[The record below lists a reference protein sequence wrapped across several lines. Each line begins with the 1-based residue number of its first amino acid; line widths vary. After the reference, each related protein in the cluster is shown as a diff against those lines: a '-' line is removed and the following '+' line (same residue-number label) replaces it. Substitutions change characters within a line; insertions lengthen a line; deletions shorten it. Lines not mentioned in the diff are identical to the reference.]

1 MAGPN
6 PSYSRIDTLAR
17 IAVRLEGPSQ
27 YRGTEIIG
35 DLRVIAE
42 TLYYPFKFVA
52 FWDGQ
57 TGNHLC
63 PQTQAG
69 RPCAHSPD
77 DAGRASYAVAV
88 EDEMA
93 GELEVLFPHADLSI
107 FLG

>member
-1 MAGPN
+1 MTEPRHPAARTD
-6 PSYSRIDTLAR
+6 SLAR
-17 IAVRLEGPSQ
+17 ISVNLDGPPQ

-35 DLRVIAE
+35 DLRSVAE
-42 TLYYPFKFVA
+42 TIFYPFKFVA

-69 RPCAHSPD
+69 RPCAHAASGD
-77 DAGRASYAVAV
+77 GRAAYAMTV

>member
-1 MAGPN
+1 MADAE
-6 PSYSRIDTLAR
+6 PSGARTDTLAR
-17 IAVRLEGPSQ
+17 IAVNLDGPAE

-69 RPCAHSPD
+69 VACAHPPSD
-77 DAGRASYAVAV
+77 EGRAAYAVAV
-88 EDEMA
+88 EDQMKGEM
-93 GELEVLFPHADLSI
+93 EVFFPHAGLSI

>member
-1 MAGPN
+1 MTDAGP
-6 PSYSRIDTLAR
+6 SGGRTDTLAR
-17 IAVRLEGPSQ
+17 IAVNLDGPAE

-42 TLYYPFKFVA
+42 TLYYPFKFVG

-69 RPCAHSPD
+69 EACWHPPGD
-77 DAGRASYAVAV
+77 DGLAAYAVAV
-88 EDEMA
+88 EDQMK
-93 GELEVLFPHADLSI
+93 GELEVFFPHADLSI

>member
-1 MAGPN
+1 MANPKGP
-6 PSYSRIDTLAR
+6 SARINTIAR
-17 IAVRLEGPSQ
+17 IAVSLDGPPQ

-63 PQTQAG
+63 PHAQTG
-69 RPCAHSPD
+69 RPCGHPPN
-77 DAGRASYAVAV
+77 DAGRAAYAVTV
-88 EDEMA
+88 EEEMG
-93 GELEVLFPHADLSI
+93 GELEIFFPHADLSI

>member
-1 MAGPN
+1 MPGPN
-6 PSYSRIDTLAR
+6 QSRSRPDTLGR
-17 IAVRLEGPSQ
+17 IAVKLEGPSE

-63 PQTQAG
+63 PHTQAG
-69 RPCAHSPD
+69 LPCAHTPD
-77 DAGRASYAVAV
+77 DAGRTAYAVAV

-93 GELEVLFPHADLSI
+93 GELEVVFPHADLSI

>member
-1 MAGPN
+1 MTGSAKPTGRTDN
-6 PSYSRIDTLAR
+6 LAR
-17 IAVRLEGPSQ
+17 IVVNLDGPREYQ
-27 YRGTEIIG
+27 GTEIIG
-35 DLRVIAE
+35 DLRVVAE

-69 RPCAHSPD
+69 ETCTHAPD
-77 DAGRASYAVAV
+77 ELGRATYAAVV
-88 EDEMA
+88 EDRMK
-93 GELEVLFPHADLSI
+93 GELEVVFPHADLSI

>member
-1 MAGPN
+1 MTNAEG
-6 PSYSRIDTLAR
+6 RTDTLAR
-17 IAVRLEGPSQ
+17 ITVRLDGPAE

-42 TLYYPFKFVA
+42 TLYYPFKFVG

-69 RPCAHSPD
+69 QSCPHPPG
-77 DAGRASYAVAV
+77 DAGRAAYASTV
-88 EDEMA
+88 EERMT
-93 GELEVLFPHADLSI
+93 GELEVHFPHADLSI

>member
-1 MAGPN
+1 MTKLERPAA
-6 PSYSRIDTLAR
+6 RTDTLAR
-17 IAVRLEGPSQ
+17 IVVNLDGPAE

-42 TLYYPFKFVA
+42 TLYYPFKFVG

-69 RPCAHSPD
+69 QACSHSPD
-77 DAGRASYAVAV
+77 EAGRAAYAAAV
-88 EDEMA
+88 ENDMKGEM
-93 GELEVLFPHADLSI
+93 EVFFPHADLSI

>member
-1 MAGPN
+1 MTRPEDA
-6 PSYSRIDTLAR
+6 PSRTDTLAR
-17 IAVRLEGPSQ
+17 ITVSLQGPVE

-52 FWDGQ
+52 FWDAQ

-63 PQTQAG
+63 PQTQEGAA
-69 RPCAHSPD
+69 CTHTPD
-77 DAGRASYAVAV
+77 DAGLAAYAADV
-88 EDEMA
+88 EDAMQ
-93 GELEVLFPHADLSI
+93 GELEVFYPHAGLSI

>member
-1 MAGPN
+1 MTSPDRPTPRA
-6 PSYSRIDTLAR
+6 DTLAR
-17 IAVRLEGPSQ
+17 ITVNLDGPTEF
-27 YRGTEIIG
+27 RGTEIIG

-63 PQTQAG
+63 LQTQAG
-69 RPCAHSPD
+69 QTCTHGPD
-77 DAGRASYAVAV
+77 DVGRAAYAVSV
-88 EDEMA
+88 EEDMK
-93 GELEVLFPHADLSI
+93 GELEVFFPHAGLSI

>member
-1 MAGPN
+1 MADAG
-6 PSYSRIDTLAR
+6 RDAARTDTLAR
-17 IAVRLEGPSQ
+17 ITVNLDGPAE

-69 RPCAHSPD
+69 ELCEHPPD
-77 DAGRASYAVAV
+77 DTGRAKYAVDV
-88 EDEMA
+88 EERMKGEM
-93 GELEVLFPHADLSI
+93 EVYFPHADLSI

>member
-1 MAGPN
+1 MKISCEGRRAVVTAGG
-6 PSYSRIDTLAR
+6 S
-17 IAVRLEGPSQ
+17 G
-27 YRGTEIIG
+27 IG
-35 DLRVIAE
+35 RVIAE

-69 RPCAHSPD
+69 RPCAHTPD
-77 DAGRASYAVAV
+77 DAGRGAYAVAV

>member
-1 MAGPN
+1 MADPEV
-6 PSYSRIDTLAR
+6 PSTRTDTIAR
-17 IAVRLEGPSQ
+17 IAVNLDGPPQ

-63 PQTQAG
+63 PQSQASK
-69 RPCAHSPD
+69 PCGHSPD
-77 DAGRASYAVAV
+77 DAGRAAYAVTV

-93 GELEVLFPHADLSI
+93 GEMEVFFPHADLSI

>member
-1 MAGPN
+1 MTDAGP
-6 PSYSRIDTLAR
+6 SGGRTDTLAR
-17 IAVRLEGPSQ
+17 IAVNLDGPAE

-42 TLYYPFKFVA
+42 TLYYPFKFVG

-69 RPCAHSPD
+69 EACWHPPGD
-77 DAGRASYAVAV
+77 DGLAAYALPSR
-88 EDEMA
+88 DR
-93 GELEVLFPHADLSI
+93 
-107 FLG
+107 

>member
-1 MAGPN
+1 MANGEGA
-6 PSYSRIDTLAR
+6 SGRRDTLAR
-17 IAVRLEGPSQ
+17 IAVRLDGPAE

-42 TLYYPFKFVA
+42 TLYYPFKFVG

-69 RPCAHSPD
+69 QLCSHSAD
-77 DAGRASYAVAV
+77 GAGRAAYALAV
-88 EDEMA
+88 EDGMKGEM
-93 GELEVLFPHADLSI
+93 EVHFPHADLSI

>member
-1 MAGPN
+1 MPGPN
-6 PSYSRIDTLAR
+6 RSRSRTDTLAR
-17 IAVRLEGPSQ
+17 IAVKLEGPSE

-69 RPCAHSPD
+69 LRCAHTPD
-77 DAGRASYAVAV
+77 DAGRTAYAVAV

-93 GELEVLFPHADLSI
+93 GELEVTFPHADLSI

>member
-1 MAGPN
+1 MTSADQPA
-6 PSYSRIDTLAR
+6 PRIDTLAR
-17 IAVRLEGPSQ
+17 ITVNLAGPSEF
-27 YRGTEIIG
+27 RGTEIIG

-63 PQTQAG
+63 PQVQAG
-69 RPCAHSPD
+69 TACGHSPD
-77 DAGRASYAVAV
+77 DSGRAAYAAAV
-88 EDEMA
+88 EDKMK
-93 GELEVLFPHADLSI
+93 GELEIHFPHADLSI

>member
-1 MAGPN
+1 MADAERNEG
-6 PSYSRIDTLAR
+6 RTDTLAR
-17 IAVRLEGPSQ
+17 IAVNLDGPAEF
-27 YRGTEIIG
+27 RGTEIIG

-69 RPCAHSPD
+69 GACTHSPD
-77 DAGRASYAVAV
+77 DAGRAAYAVAV
-88 EDEMA
+88 EDEMK
-93 GELEVLFPHADLSI
+93 GEIEVFFPHADLSI

>member
-1 MAGPN
+1 MTNLERPAA
-6 PSYSRIDTLAR
+6 RTDTLAR
-17 IAVRLEGPSQ
+17 IAVNLDGPAE

-42 TLYYPFKFVA
+42 TLYYPFKFVG

-69 RPCAHSPD
+69 QACSHSPD
-77 DAGRASYAVAV
+77 EAGRAAYAATV
-88 EDEMA
+88 ENDMK
-93 GELEVLFPHADLSI
+93 GEIEVFFPHADLSI

>member
-1 MAGPN
+1 MAQSER
-6 PSYSRIDTLAR
+6 PSARTDTLAH
-17 IAVRLEGPSQ
+17 IKVNLDGPPE

-42 TLYYPFKFVA
+42 TMYYPFKFVA

-69 RPCAHSPD
+69 EKCSHTPD
-77 DAGRASYAVAV
+77 DAGRSAYAVAV
-88 EDEMA
+88 EDHMK
-93 GELEVLFPHADLSI
+93 GELEVHFPHADLSI